1 MWNLTE
7 LKNLELLAET
17 NDSVLTDILE
27 ESEIEVI
34 NKTSKNGMAVKNL
47 SNRVIIPLSWENIKR
62 VRVILSLF
70 NLNLRNNV

>member
-47 SNRVIIPLSWENIKR
+47 SNRVIIPLSWKNNKR

>member
-47 SNRVIIPLSWENIKR
+47 SNRVIIPLSWKNNKR

-70 NLNLRNNV
+70 NLNLRNIV

>member
-47 SNRVIIPLSWENIKR
+47 SNRVVIPLSWKNNKR

>member
-47 SNRVIIPLSWENIKR
+47 SNRVIIPLSWKNNKR
-62 VRVILSLF
+62 VRVILSIF

>member
-7 LKNLELLAET
+7 LKNLELLAEH
-17 NDSVLTDILE
+17 DSVLSDILE
-27 ESEIEVI
+27 ESEIQAI
-34 NKTSKNGMAVKNL
+34 NKMSKNGMAVKNL
-47 SNRVIIPLSWENIKR
+47 KNRVIIPLSWKNNKR